1 MAKEHL
7 IHKQFPLPKK
17 CWRDCKTVIMRE
29 LDGDDD
35 IQIAVWLDQQEAQ
48 SEGKGTAAVVGA
60 MKREQRES
68 VRCSLVMVDG
78 KRVNENGIAFAPF
91 DKWKQT
97 TKVALSA
104 FFNELNGLDGD
115 ELGKSMKE
123 AQAVDPTTLQPI
135 GLPIADK
142 SPGG

>member
-7 IHKQFPLPKK
+7 LHKQFTLPKK
-17 CWRDCKTVIMRE
+17 CWNDCKTVVMRE

-35 IQIAVWLDQQEAQ
+35 IQIAIWLDQQEVAD
-48 SEGKGTAAVVGA
+48 GKGAVAVVGA

-78 KRVNENGIAFAPF
+78 KRVNENGVQFAPF
-91 DKWKQT
+91 DKWRQH
-97 TKVALSA
+97 TKVALSM

-115 ELGKSMKE
+115 ELGKCLKE
-123 AQAVDPTTLQPI
+123 SAPVDPSTLQP
-135 GLPIADK
+135 LVEAIAAK